1 MRSIWFF
8 ASLVIVLS
16 QSVNAQ
22 TPILTDYLLYP
33 RLYTAY
39 WFVDFEQ
46 LNADYSRVANQC
58 QTCITSRTDTTRT
71 RSCFNTSRAHVRLDT
86 TFHNLKSENLIGEW
100 RGINAGVIEVADS
113 LAINA
118 PEYGRVQKIIAD
130 HGDGQGQITFT
141 NKVMKGDIKF
151 GGKRLKRRKRYVIIE
166 GRHLMTKKLIGLC
179 GPIMIGLI
187 DDRLLILDLLS
198 YEEIVKRD
206 EYFVF
211 RTIINRTILE
221 RKE

>member
-1 MRSIWFF
+1 MNTFFVSCERITNSQLEGIPLIIGGGDRGVVASCSYEARRFGVRS
-8 ASLVIVLS
+8 AM
-16 QSVNAQ
+16 
-22 TPILTDYLLYP
+22 PINM
-33 RLYTAY
+33 A
-39 WFVDFEQ
+39 
-46 LNADYSRVANQC
+46 
-58 QTCITSRTDTTRT
+58 
-71 RSCFNTSRAHVRLDT
+71 
-86 TFHNLKSENLIGEW
+86 LKLCPQ
-100 RGINAGVIEVADS
+100 A
-113 LAINA
+113 
-118 PEYGRVQKIIAD
+118 
-130 HGDGQGQITFT
+130 
-141 NKVMKGDIKF
+141 KVMKGDIKF